1 MLILF
6 RKCSTARAAEVNLL
20 CLKLLFA
27 PRSSSWCI
35 AEALSQPEQVS
46 WSSLCPGF
54 CSRSLFSRLEGGRSS
69 GLWDVLCWV
78 SKIWFFGGFFNIFLL
93 FFPLE
98 LELWI
103 AVGSGRAGASLPGS
117 RGALEMAVPALLA
130 LSSESPTDLESGI
143 WVQALLDDEWGWS
156 RSQVLC

>member
-20 CLKLLFA
+20 CLKPLFT
-27 PRSSSWCI
+27 PKSSSWCV

-54 CSRSLFSRLEGGRSS
+54 HSRSLFSRLEGGRSS
-69 GLWDVLCWV
+69 GVWGLLCWV
-78 SKIWFFGGFFNIFLL
+78 SKIWFCSFLKYFFT
-93 FFPLE
+93 FFPSLE
-98 LELWI
+98 LELSI
-103 AVGSGRAGASLPGS
+103 AMGSGRGGASLPGS
-117 RGALEMAVPALLA
+117 KGALEMAVPALLA
-130 LSSESPTDLESGI
+130 LSSESPADLESGI
-143 WVQALLDDEWGWS
+143 WVQTLLDDEWGWS